1 MFKTQIIAILIFH
14 PGHTKKS
21 IFYLM
26 HNIETLIRAFHKFQE
41 LSQKVSRNWSKK
53 LLKRCSKKSK
63 VAFCNE
69 SCSKKTFD
77 KFCPQFKPKK
87 CSLRSAEIAA
97 FVQVLSCSRF
107 CGYPIRIW
115 IPFFTWDTL
124 ISRVWVTDL
133 AAWLPRGRNWLHFH
147 RKLINCLL
155 IHCEIW
161 KQRQF
166 KHYKLLRYLRIDRKL
181 EIARI
186 CKKLPCNFWKAL
198 TLIMANFLDF
208 TLCKM

>member
-1 MFKTQIIAILIFH
+1 
-14 PGHTKKS
+14 
-21 IFYLM
+21 M
-26 HNIETLIRAFHKFQE
+26 HNIGLSTSFKSFPKKFLAIGQ
-41 LSQKVSRNWSKK
+41 
-53 LLKRCSKKSK
+53 KRCSKDAQKSQKLLFVTK
-63 VAFCNE
+63 VAQ
-69 SCSKKTFD
+69 KKLLINF
-77 KFCPQFKPKK
+77 FLNLNQK
-87 CSLRSAEIAA
+87 CSLRSPEIAA
-97 FVQVLSCSRF
+97 FVQVLSCSCF

-115 IPFFTWDTL
+115 ITFFTWDTL

-166 KHYKLLRYLRIDRKL
+166 KHYKLLRYLRIDRTL

-186 CKKLPCNFWKAL
+186 WKKLPCNLWKAL

-208 TLCKM
+208 TPCKM